1 MLLCSIIFHW
11 EIVFICPLGLKA
23 RTRNNTL
30 AWHDRLT
37 KRKKTGGK
45 KRAYRTKRIYEH
57 GSQPVETL
65 QGEAQ
70 RKAVAGIAST
80 SKIKLVRAD
89 YVNVSNPETGKTQRL
104 EILDVVSNPAN
115 ADYNRRGVI
124 TKGTIVRT
132 ENGLARIVSRP
143 GQEGSLSAVV
153 VEE

>member
-1 MLLCSIIFHW
+1 M
-11 EIVFICPLGLKA
+11 VFICPLGLKA

-65 QGEAQ
+65 LGEAQ
-70 RKAVAGIAST
+70 RKTVAGITST
-80 SKIKLVRAD
+80 KKIKLVRAD
-89 YVNVSNPETGKTQRL
+89 YVNVSNPETGKTLRL
-104 EILDVVSNPAN
+104 EILDVVSNPAK

>member
-1 MLLCSIIFHW
+1 M
-11 EIVFICPLGLKA
+11 VFICPLGLKA

-65 QGEAQ
+65 LGETQ
-70 RKAVAGIAST
+70 RKTVAGITST
-80 SKIKLVRAD
+80 RKIKLVKAD
-89 YVNVSNPETGKTQRL
+89 YVNVSNPETGMTQRL
-104 EILDVVSNPAN
+104 EILDVVSNPAK

>member
-1 MLLCSIIFHW
+1 M
-11 EIVFICPLGLKA
+11 
-23 RTRNNTL
+23 

-80 SKIKLVRAD
+80 SKIKLVKAD

-104 EILDVVSNPAN
+104 EILDVVSNPAK

>member
-1 MLLCSIIFHW
+1 M
-11 EIVFICPLGLKA
+11 
-23 RTRNNTL
+23 
-30 AWHDRLT
+30 AWHNTLT

-45 KRAYRTKRIYEH
+45 KRAYRTKRIYEQ

-70 RKAVAGIAST
+70 RKAVDGIAST
-80 SKIKLVRAD
+80 QKIKLVKAAH
-89 YVNVSNPETGKTQRL
+89 VNVSDPATGKTERL

-124 TKGTIVRT
+124 TKGTIIRT
-132 ENGLARIVSRP
+132 EKGRAKIVSRP
-143 GQEGSLSAVV
+143 GQEGSLSAIV